1 MKLRSKNDEEKA
13 KPKNNAIHKC
23 KMSSNV
29 DINEKIEMAKHNQFK
44 ILPSKF

>member
-13 KPKNNAIHKC
+13 KRKNNAIHKC

-29 DINEKIEMAKHNQFK
+29 YINEKIEMAKHY
-44 ILPSKF
+44 